1 MIFYISGL
9 SGPKHD
15 DGLPYTT
22 LSYADGP
29 GFEKWY
35 EVAGDAV
42 RAVVAHLA
50 QHVKE
55 KGVDVVVERLQ
66 RRRQLLHEST
76 QLAAGEPRLC
86 YVDTRLFS
94 PL

>member
-1 MIFYISGL
+1 MAMPFCLHVIIYISGL

-35 EVAGDAV
+35 EVAGNE
-42 RAVVAHLA
+42 VARKDLT
-50 QHVKE
+50 Q
-55 KGVDVVVERLQ
+55 
-66 RRRQLLHEST
+66 ESDELKT
-76 QLAAGEPRLC
+76 FDSSR
-86 YVDTRLFS
+86 
-94 PL
+94 